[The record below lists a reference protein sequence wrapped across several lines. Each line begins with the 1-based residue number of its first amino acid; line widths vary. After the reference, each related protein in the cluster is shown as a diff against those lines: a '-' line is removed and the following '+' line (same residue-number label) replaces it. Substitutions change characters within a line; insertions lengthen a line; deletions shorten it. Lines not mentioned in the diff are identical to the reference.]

1 MNSPAKSKAQ
11 LPSEKDERPPKSH
24 KSKILEEVDG
34 FLNSLYQQRGDLSS
48 ASKSPNRVA
57 EPDISKYS
65 FSNQKP
71 NRTYNENDVTE
82 NQIVDQSRSTSPTKG
97 SVAKRFVAWDV
108 KSEAQDTLKTK
119 LLSKELSA
127 FQTESIR
134 NDESDNNIVD
144 DSGDFVEMLKSS
156 SQILILPEIE
166 AKYLK
171 QYHLDSSLFKNISVK
186 VEALSKKV
194 NISTLLMNR

>member
-34 FLNSLYQQRGDLSS
+34 FLNSLYQQRGDLST
-48 ASKSPNRVA
+48 ASKSPNRV
-57 EPDISKYS
+57 DISKYS
-65 FSNQKP
+65 FSNQKS

-108 KSEAQDTLKTK
+108 KSEAQETLKTK

-134 NDESDNNIVD
+134 NDESDKNIVD

-194 NISTLLMNR
+194 NISTLIDE